1 MTLALYLVQVWGAG
15 RFNGRGTHSSMRHE
29 LWCMRQLPGDAKR
42 PENEGIRQVVL
53 RRLSATREKLLL
65 HEKAV

>member
-1 MTLALYLVQVWGAG
+1 
-15 RFNGRGTHSSMRHE
+15 
-29 LWCMRQLPGDAKR
+29 MRQLPGDAKR